1 MPLFCTLK
9 NEYIGT
15 NTPPADRFENRG
27 YPLMFE
33 GKNKHMFFLDPED
46 TTKTVQ
52 KFYGAPLSV
61 AHGALCYNPSL
72 PSGQQYYNNDTGN
85 AIDIFGPIKRF
96 EVGEPTL
103 ITFGGS
109 FRMFKKLEVNDH
121 KIDVVST
128 QVQVQEETQ
137 LSVDIGN
144 VVNNPLSHGG
154 KFQVIT
160 GLNVQHH
167 KITPNYNQFTLPN
180 ETTLSLEGSSSTG
193 ITQRTV
199 TVHRITS
206 VSGHTI
212 NTTSTVFTIPSTSH
226 SFSIT
231 KGSDVADTKI
241 TLSNTKGS
249 NTVDTSFNLRY
260 GENISI
266 SYNSNVIAISATN
279 THSVNHTFSATADS
293 NVGKITLNKAN
304 SSGTTGTSFTISSG
318 TGISIT
324 GSETNLTITNSS
336 TNTDTKCTSEA
347 NHYTPSGTE
356 HNGNLV
362 RGITYDS
369 KGHITNIVRTTSVN
383 DIRVVTAL
391 PSDAGSYPNT
401 LFLVTGGG

>member
-1 MPLFCTLK
+1 MPLFCTLA
-9 NEYIGT
+9 NQYAGT
-15 NTPPADRFENRG
+15 NTPTANKFENRG

-61 AHGALCYNPSL
+61 YHEAEIYNPNTI
-72 PSGQQYYNNDTGN
+72 PSSYYQDLG
-85 AIDIFGPIKRF
+85 ADIDPLTSVRY
-96 EVGEPTL
+96 EVGAGTVG
-103 ITFGGS
+103 FGSS
-109 FRMFKKLEVNDH
+109 FRAITRLEVNDH
-121 KIDVVST
+121 QIRVQTNRIAIPYETRLTLGSST
-128 QVQVQEETQ
+128 PTK
-137 LSVDIGN
+137 N
-144 VVNNPLSHGG
+144 TLSHGG
-154 KFQVIT
+154 DFQVIT
-160 GLNVQHH
+160 GLNLDNH

-180 ETTLSLEGSSSTG
+180 ETTLSLKGSSSTG
-193 ITQRTV
+193 VTQRTV

-260 GENISI
+260 GANISI

-279 THSVNHTFSATADS
+279 THSVNHTFSATANS

-304 SSGTTGTSFTISSG
+304 SSGTTGTTFTISSG

-324 GSETNLTITNSS
+324 GSGTNLTITNSS

-347 NHYTPSGTE
+347 NHYTPSGTA

-401 LFLVTGGG
+401 LFLVTGGGN